1 MNNNFRVSFYL
12 AGKSKAKKDGK
23 RPILYRIHLGSER
36 ADMGATGYAVDD
48 KKWDTK
54 AGRIN
59 GTAGNDRFINK
70 ELETKEGDLRAIF
83 RKFEFSD
90 KLSLD
95 LIRSEYLHQ
104 PEEDSETFLPYLDA
118 YIEKRAEEVGHG
130 LTPASLQKYKV
141 TRRRF
146 TEYLNE
152 KVKRKDLLFTEI
164 DHQLIAGFEHYLKT
178 EVEMANNTAMRML
191 KTFKTVI
198 LEAISE
204 GLITKDP
211 YRGIKMHMDPVDRGF
226 LTDEEIQA
234 LMSHDFDIKR
244 LEQVRDV
251 FVFSCFTGLAYI
263 DVAQLKY
270 ENIVE
275 MNGTKWIVTRRQKT
289 SVSAHIPLLDV
300 PLMLIEKYR
309 GKASDNHVFPVMSNQ
324 KSNAYLKE
332 IAAVCG
338 ITKNLTCHLARH
350 TFATMSLTK
359 GVPVESVS
367 KMLGHTNIKTTQL
380 YARITNKKV
389 ENDMKALAEK
399 LTGFD
404 GKMAN
409 MVEKEKKHSQ
419 VYNTPVQEETVVTR
433 KPVDRPKRKPAGQP
447 RSMNTPIG
455 AARAAQTSPTELHDS
470 VPAKKR
476 GRPRKV
482 QPAENSAPKTV
493 GTTTAYIDGKLV
505 AIKEPTS
512 SEPKKRQRITHSV
525 KVEIPAGRTARR

>member
-12 AGKSKAKKDGK
+12 AGKSKAKKDGT
-23 RPILYRIHLGSER
+23 RPILYRIHLGTGR
-36 ADMGATGYAVDD
+36 LDMGATGYAIKDI
-48 KKWDTK
+48 KWDAK
-54 AGRIN
+54 EGRILAK
-59 GTAGNDRFINK
+59 TGNEKYINK
-70 ELETKEGDLRAIF
+70 ELETKECDLRAIF
-83 RKFEFSD
+83 RRYEFSD

-95 LIRSEYLHQ
+95 LIKTEYLHNTD
-104 PEEDSETFLPYLDA
+104 EDSETFMPYFDA
-118 YIEKRAEEVGHG
+118 YIQKRAEEVGHG
-130 LTPASLQKYKV
+130 LSPASLQKYKV

-146 TEYLNE
+146 TEFLAQ
-152 KVKRKDLLFTEI
+152 KLKRKDLKFTE
-164 DHQLIAGFEHYLKT
+164 LEYPVIAGFEHFLKT
-178 EVEMANNTAMRML
+178 EIEMVNNTAMRML

-204 GLITKDP
+204 GLITKNP

-226 LTDEEIQA
+226 LTDEEIQK

-270 ENIVE
+270 EHIVE

-309 GKASDNHVFPVMSNQ
+309 GKAPDNHVFPVMSNQ

-338 ITKNLTCHLARH
+338 IEKNLTCHLARH

-399 LTGFD
+399 LTDFG
-404 GKMAN
+404 GMMAN
-409 MVEKEKKHSQ
+409 MTQKEKKHSQ
-419 VYNTPVQEETVVTR
+419 VYNAPTQEEVVVER
-433 KPVDRPKRKPAGQP
+433 KPVGRPKRKPAGQP
-447 RSMNTPIG
+447 RSVMAPVPNSVAQDAPTCAP
-455 AARAAQTSPTELHDS
+455 AR
-470 VPAKKR
+470 KR

-482 QPAENSAPKTV
+482 QPSDAASPSH
-493 GTTTAYIDGKLV
+493 LL
-505 AIKEPTS
+505 
-512 SEPKKRQRITHSV
+512 QLL
-525 KVEIPAGRTARR
+525 